1 MSAFDESSRRLAGK
15 RPYAKSAVDTA
26 GSRWRDGEPYDPEPI
41 EDFLE
46 FNAIFL
52 SDLLE
57 IAEAAARSL
66 ILPLQLGSD
75 SKVLPGSNTYIIS
88 GRVKTESTLLQK
100 LRRMGTTPI
109 SNIQDVAGL
118 RFDSSLTLTDQSK
131 VAEVFRNA
139 FLVEGAKRVD
149 IRDLREDSHSGYRA
163 IHLHIRSELGRAEMQ
178 IRTALQ
184 SKWAN
189 LYEEAADIY
198 GRDIRYLHEKGVRM
212 PPGAEE
218 VVERLHE
225 LSALVKRAEELSDTR
240 DPDLQPRI
248 DALQR
253 EVYGMLENI
262 HASIGDARPRGGS
275 DDRLLN

>member
-1 MSAFDESSRRLAGK
+1 MNSFEESNRRLTGK
-15 RPYAKSAVDTA
+15 RPYSKNAVDKA
-26 GSRWRDGEPYDPEPI
+26 GSRWRDGEPYDPVPI

-46 FNAIFL
+46 FNAAFL
-52 SDLLE
+52 SDLLQ
-57 IAEAAARSL
+57 IAEETAHSL
-66 ILPLQLGSD
+66 ILPLQLGSE

-109 SNIQDVAGL
+109 SNVQDVAGL
-118 RFDSSLTLTDQSK
+118 RFDSSLTLSEQTK
-131 VAEVFRNA
+131 VAEVYRNA

-149 IRDLREDSHSGYRA
+149 IRDLREDAHSGYRA

-184 SKWAN
+184 YKWAN

-198 GRDIRYLHEKGVRM
+198 GRDIRYLHEKGVSM
-212 PPGAEE
+212 PPGAED
-218 VVERLHE
+218 VVGQLHE
-225 LSALVKRAEELSDTR
+225 LSSLVKRIEELSDTR
-240 DPDLQPRI
+240 NPNLQPKI

-253 EVYGMLENI
+253 EMYGMLDDI
-262 HASIGDARPRGGS
+262 HASTRVARPKRRP
-275 DDRLLN
+275 DDRLSD

>member
-1 MSAFDESSRRLAGK
+1 MRTFEESNRRLTGK
-15 RPYAKSAVDTA
+15 RPYSKNAVDTA
-26 GSRWRDGEPYDPEPI
+26 GSRWRDGEPYDPVPI

-46 FNAIFL
+46 FNATFL
-52 SDLLE
+52 SVLLE
-57 IAEAAARSL
+57 IAEETARSL
-66 ILPLQLGSD
+66 ILPLQLGIEP
-75 SKVLPGSNTYIIS
+75 KVLPGSNTYIIS

-118 RFDSSLTLTDQSK
+118 RFDSSLTLSEQIK
-131 VAEVFRNA
+131 VAEVFKNA

-149 IRDLREDSHSGYRA
+149 IRDLREESHSGYRA
-163 IHLHIRSELGRAEMQ
+163 IHLHIRSGLGRAEMQ

-198 GRDIRYLHEKGVRM
+198 GRDIRYLHEKGVAM
-212 PPGAEE
+212 PPGAEG
-218 VVERLHE
+218 VVEQLHE
-225 LSALVKRAEELSDTR
+225 LSSLVKRVEELSDTR
-240 DPDLQPRI
+240 NPNLQPRI

-253 EVYGMLENI
+253 EVYGMLDDI
-262 HASIGDARPRGGS
+262 HASTRVARPKRRS
-275 DDRLLN
+275 

>member
-1 MSAFDESSRRLAGK
+1 MSTFEESSRRLAGK
-15 RPYAKSAVDTA
+15 RPYSKTAVDTA
-26 GSRWRDGEPYDPEPI
+26 GSRWRDGERYDPEPI

-46 FNAIFL
+46 FNATFL

-57 IAEAAARSL
+57 IAEETARSL
-66 ILPLQLGSD
+66 ILPLQLGREP
-75 SKVLPGSNTYIIS
+75 KVLPGSNTYIIS

-109 SNIQDVAGL
+109 SNIHDVAGL
-118 RFDSSLTLTDQSK
+118 RFDSSLTLSEQIK
-131 VAEVFRNA
+131 VAEAFKNA

-149 IRDLREDSHSGYRA
+149 IRDLREESHSGYRA
-163 IHLHIRSELGRAEMQ
+163 IHLHIRSGLGRAEMQ

-198 GRDIRYLHEKGVRM
+198 GRDIRYLHEKGVSM
-212 PPGAEE
+212 PPGAED
-218 VVERLHE
+218 VVGQLHE
-225 LSALVKRAEELSDTR
+225 LSSLVKRVEELSDTR
-240 DPDLQPRI
+240 NPNLQPRI

-253 EVYGMLENI
+253 EVYGMLDDI
-262 HASIGDARPRGGS
+262 HASTRVARPKR
-275 DDRLLN
+275 RP

>member
-1 MSAFDESSRRLAGK
+1 MSSHGESSGRLTGRLPFSK
-15 RPYAKSAVDTA
+15 NAVDKA

-41 EDFLE
+41 EHFLE
-46 FNAIFL
+46 FNANFL

-57 IAEAAARSL
+57 IAEDAARSL
-66 ILPLQLGSD
+66 ILPLQIGSG
-75 SKVLPGSNTYIIS
+75 SAVLPGSNTYIIS
-88 GRVKTESTLLQK
+88 GRVKTASTLLQK
-100 LRRMGTTPI
+100 LRRMGATPI

-118 RFDSSLTLTDQSK
+118 RFDSALTLSEQTK
-131 VAEVFRNA
+131 VAEVFMNA

-163 IHLHIRSELGRAEMQ
+163 VHLHIRSGLGRAEMQ

-212 PPGAEE
+212 PPGAED
-218 VVERLHE
+218 VVRKLQE
-225 LSALVKRAEELSDTR
+225 LSALVKRVEELSDTA
-240 DPDLQPRI
+240 DLELQPRI
-248 DALQR
+248 EVLQR
-253 EVYGMLENI
+253 EVYGMLDDI
-262 HASIGDARPRGGS
+262 HASIRVARPKR
-275 DDRLLN
+275 RP

>member
-1 MSAFDESSRRLAGK
+1 MSAFEESSRRLVGK
-15 RPYAKSAVDTA
+15 RPYSKNAVDTA
-26 GSRWRDGEPYDPEPI
+26 GSRWRDGEPYDSVPI

-46 FNAIFL
+46 FNATFL

-57 IAEAAARSL
+57 IAEETARSL
-66 ILPLQLGSD
+66 ILPLQIGSE

-109 SNIQDVAGL
+109 SNIHDVAGL
-118 RFDSSLTLTDQSK
+118 RFDSSLTLSEQTK

-149 IRDLREDSHSGYRA
+149 IRDLREESHSGYRA

-198 GRDIRYLHEKGVRM
+198 GRDIRYLHEKGVSM
-212 PPGAEE
+212 PPRAEG
-218 VVERLHE
+218 VVGQLHE
-225 LSALVKRAEELSDTR
+225 LSSLVKRVEELSDTR
-240 DPDLQPRI
+240 NPSLQPRI

-253 EVYGMLENI
+253 EVYGMLDDI
-262 HASIGDARPRGGS
+262 HSSTRVARPKR
-275 DDRLLN
+275 RP

>member
-1 MSAFDESSRRLAGK
+1 MSTFKESSRRLAGK
-15 RPYAKSAVDTA
+15 RPYSKNAVDTV
-26 GSRWRDGEPYDPEPI
+26 GSRWRDGEPYDPVPI

-46 FNAIFL
+46 FNATLL

-57 IAEAAARSL
+57 IAEETARSL
-66 ILPLQLGSD
+66 ILPLQLGSE

-109 SNIQDVAGL
+109 SNIHDVAGL
-118 RFDSSLTLTDQSK
+118 RFDSSLTLSEQIK
-131 VAEVFRNA
+131 VAEVFRNV

-189 LYEEAADIY
+189 LYEEAADIF
-198 GRDIRYLHEKGVRM
+198 GRDIRYLHEEGVTM
-212 PPGAEE
+212 PPGAED
-218 VVERLHE
+218 VVGQLHE
-225 LSALVKRAEELSDTR
+225 LSSLVKRVEELSDTR
-240 DPDLQPRI
+240 NPNLQSRT
-248 DALQR
+248 DALQC
-253 EVYGMLENI
+253 EVYGMLDDI
-262 HASIGDARPRGGS
+262 HASIRVARSKRRPR
-275 DDRLLN
+275 